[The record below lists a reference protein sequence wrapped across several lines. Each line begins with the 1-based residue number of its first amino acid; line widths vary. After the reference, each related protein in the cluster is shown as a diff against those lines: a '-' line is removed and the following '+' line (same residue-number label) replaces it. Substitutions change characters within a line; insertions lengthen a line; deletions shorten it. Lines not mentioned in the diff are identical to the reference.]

1 MLSRLTREKTSLKPS
16 LNKTSASTTSNPG
29 KRKIPA
35 WDMKG
40 RLEEMEKLMSQTNE
54 RMNKMENEKA
64 SVEADLDVKREVV
77 EQSSEQIKAMRN
89 KMEESERELE
99 AMRKSL
105 KDKEDFFSEETVKL
119 RRKLEDEE
127 YAKSS
132 LERKIKG
139 LEDELNSKMT
149 EIAGLKT
156 SVAELSSSRA
166 GIEAALAGTKT
177 ELEAARQQI
186 AELLR
191 ECAAKAAD
199 IKAGLDLQEEM
210 KGKMIW
216 GESERRRL
224 HNIVQELKGNIRVFC
239 RMRPL
244 LGEERDGGEEVRHV
258 NITSEKNMELTKL
271 AEEANKSIA
280 NGTKN
285 STYDFEFDK

>member
-16 LNKTSASTTSNPG
+16 LNKTSASSTSNPG
-29 KRKIPA
+29 KKKIPA

-40 RLEEMEKLMSQTNE
+40 RLEEMAKLMSQTTE
-54 RMNKMENEKA
+54 RMNKMKNEKT

-77 EQSSEQIKAMRN
+77 KQSSEQIKAMRN

-105 KDKEDFFSEETVKL
+105 KDKEEEETVKL

-132 LERKIKG
+132 LERKVKG

-166 GIEAALAGTKT
+166 GMEAALAGTKT

-191 ECAAKAAD
+191 ECVAKAAE
-199 IKAGLDLQEEM
+199 IKAGLDLQEEI
-210 KGKMIW
+210 KGQMIW

>member
-1 MLSRLTREKTSLKPS
+1 MMSIAGAGSRLATKPIPRCPTGRLSLASTPARRQTTTVLGDRTNPRLTREKTSLKPS
-16 LNKTSASTTSNPG
+16 LNKTSTSSTSNPG
-29 KRKIPA
+29 KKKIPA

-40 RLEEMEKLMSQTNE
+40 RLEEMAKLMSQTTE

-132 LERKIKG
+132 LERKVRG

-156 SVAELSSSRA
+156 SV
-166 GIEAALAGTKT
+166 
-177 ELEAARQQI
+177 
-186 AELLR
+186 
-191 ECAAKAAD
+191 
-199 IKAGLDLQEEM
+199 
-210 KGKMIW
+210 
-216 GESERRRL
+216 
-224 HNIVQELKGNIRVFC
+224 
-239 RMRPL
+239 
-244 LGEERDGGEEVRHV
+244 
-258 NITSEKNMELTKL
+258 
-271 AEEANKSIA
+271 
-280 NGTKN
+280 
-285 STYDFEFDK
+285 